1 MRNTRWLRLLAYVTG
16 SVNQELLL
24 RNEYLAA
31 ENGILRAKLPRRLR
45 LSNPER
51 ITLGEIGKRLGRK
64 ALREVVCVAKPDTVL
79 AWYRRLVAHKFD
91 GSKYRQHPGRP
102 GIPSEVKALVVR
114 MARENSGWGY
124 DRIVGALA
132 NLGHRLSDQTVKNIL
147 RRYGIAPAPK
157 RSQVTTW
164 KDFLAAHMN
173 VLAGCDFFTVEVLS
187 WRGLVTYYVLFFL
200 HLESRRVHIA
210 GITRHPDEEW
220 MQQIARSATQ
230 ETWGY
235 LSPCRYVLH
244 DHDTKFC
251 ASFRSLLRTGGVR
264 PIKLPARSPN
274 LNAFAERWV
283 RSVKQECLS
292 KLVLFG
298 AGPLSRALTEFSA
311 HYHGERNHQGK
322 GNRLLFPDR
331 SNKQLRQSHAIECH
345 HRLGGLLKYYGRA
358 A

>member
-1 MRNTRWLRLLAYVTG
+1 MRNSRWLRLLAYVTG

-31 ENGILRAKLPRRLR
+31 ENRVLRARLPARLR

-51 ITLGEIGKRLGRK
+51 ITLAEIGKRLGRK
-64 ALREVVCVAKPDTVL
+64 ALREVACLAKPDTIL
-79 AWYRRLVAHKFD
+79 AWYRKLVAQKFD
-91 GSKYRQHPGRP
+91 GSKQRPYPGRP
-102 GIPSEVKALVVR
+102 PVPSTVEALVVR
-114 MARENSGWGY
+114 IARENSGWGY

-147 RRYGIAPAPK
+147 RRHGIAPAPK
-157 RSQVTTW
+157 RSQVTSW
-164 KDFLAAHMN
+164 KDFLAAHMD

-210 GITRHPDEEW
+210 GITRHPDQDW
-220 MQQIARSATQ
+220 MEQIGRSATQ

-235 LSPCRYVLH
+235 LHPCRYVLR
-244 DHDTKFC
+244 DRDTKFC
-251 ASFRSLLRTGGVR
+251 ASFRSALASGGVKTI
-264 PIKLPARSPN
+264 PLPAKSPN

-292 KLVLFG
+292 KLILFG
-298 AGPLSRALTEFSA
+298 EGPLSRVLSEYGR
-311 HYHGERNHQGK
+311 HYHHERNHQGK
-322 GNRLLFPDR
+322 GNRLLFPHASEKPNRQRR
-331 SNKQLRQSHAIECH
+331 SIECR
-345 HRLGGLLKYYGRA
+345 HRLGGLLKYYSRA